1 MAKEE
6 LDLNVP
12 QTVDSDV
19 DHSDESLISLMY
31 SVILIESTSR
41 KSV

>member
-12 QTVDSDV
+12 QAVDSDV
-19 DHSDESLISLMY
+19 DHSDERLISLMY
-31 SVILIESTSR
+31 SVILMKSTSR